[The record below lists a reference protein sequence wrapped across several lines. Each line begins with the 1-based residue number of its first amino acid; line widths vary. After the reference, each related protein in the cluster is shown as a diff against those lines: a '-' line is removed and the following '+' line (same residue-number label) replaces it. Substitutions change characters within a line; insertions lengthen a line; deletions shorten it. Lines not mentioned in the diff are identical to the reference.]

1 MNLADASVTLPLRPC
16 PWGQTA
22 ACGSQPEHAS
32 PGAGPARAAAGFCQI
47 SWARCDRPLSSGE
60 MAPFLGGGEDI
71 PRLLCSCS
79 LPAPLSHSPHGCLFR
94 LSCSASPRPQAHQH
108 HCHVQL
114 PWLLKVPVRCITGGG
129 GGRATY

>member
-1 MNLADASVTLPLRPC
+1 MNLAEESVTLPLSPC

-47 SWARCDRPLSSGE
+47 SWARRDRPLSSGE

-79 LPAPLSHSPHGCLFR
+79 LSLHLCLTPLTGAYI
-94 LSCSASPRPQAHQH
+94 ASPAQPAQGPRPTSTT
-108 HCHVQL
+108 V
-114 PWLLKVPVRCITGGG
+114 T
-129 GGRATY
+129 